1 MLRLARKYSRFLHC
15 PTQRHVFLISP
26 QKDEFKHRSFD
37 FCGEAGVELDT
48 SNHLPTISAMF
59 SDLRRLE
66 IFLIFSALL
75 QRRQNR
81 YYLLGGRS
89 GRVCT
94 RLQLLTRYF
103 RGVSVNSD
111 FSDHLWT
118 PSISIPKLAV
128 ATGKRSIRNPHRQC
142 PMVARPLEPIERAH
156 TRMWAQLGPGNSLS
170 RWAKWCV
177 LLGEMVCWAV
187 APRLPGALPP

>member
-15 PTQRHVFLISP
+15 PTQQHVFLISP

-59 SDLRRLE
+59 SDLE

-75 QRRQNR
+75 QRSQNR

-128 ATGKRSIRNPHRQC
+128 ATGRRSIRNPHRQC
-142 PMVARPLEPIERAH
+142 PMVGGGLEPIERAH
-156 TRMWAQLGPGNSLS
+156 TRMRAQLGPGNSLS
-170 RWAKWCV
+170 RWAKWWV
-177 LLGEMVCWAV
+177 LLSEMV
-187 APRLPGALPP
+187 L